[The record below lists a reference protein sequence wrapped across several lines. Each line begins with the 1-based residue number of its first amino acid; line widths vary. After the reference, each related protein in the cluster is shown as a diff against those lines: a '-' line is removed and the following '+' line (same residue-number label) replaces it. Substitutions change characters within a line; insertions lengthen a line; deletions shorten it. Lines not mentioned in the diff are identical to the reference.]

1 MMKKPKLM
9 VFGNKDEKWFI
20 SMDVS
25 KIVEQFTYRVQLS
38 SLLSSFWICSGKKPT
53 NCKKK
58 NKQTNK
64 VNLKKKSE
72 LYDMKIL
79 TFMITHPHSLQE
91 RKKITL
97 NFK

>member
-9 VFGNKDEKWFI
+9 VFGNKDENWFI

-58 NKQTNK
+58 KQTNK
-64 VNLKKKSE
+64 QSK
-72 LYDMKIL
+72 
-79 TFMITHPHSLQE
+79 F
-91 RKKITL
+91 
-97 NFK
+97 

>member
-58 NKQTNK
+58 KPNKQSK
-64 VNLKKKSE
+64 LKKK
-72 LYDMKIL
+72 IR
-79 TFMITHPHSLQE
+79 I
-91 RKKITL
+91 I
-97 NFK
+97 

>member
-58 NKQTNK
+58 QKTNKQSK
-64 VNLKKKSE
+64 FKKK
-72 LYDMKIL
+72 IR
-79 TFMITHPHSLQE
+79 I
-91 RKKITL
+91 I
-97 NFK
+97 